1 MDPPRAA
8 YIYDYCFLWLAYT
21 TLWRLAASLPHGF
34 SHCWMLLPPPL
45 SLLSKAPSE
54 QASWECFVS
63 TSVQSVRCPVV
74 MLQRGDT
81 LT

>member
-45 SLLSKAPSE
+45 SLSLLSKAP
-54 QASWECFVS
+54 
-63 TSVQSVRCPVV
+63 
-74 MLQRGDT
+74 
-81 LT
+81 